1 MADLAKLVV
10 KLEAESSKLRAE
22 LERTNSKLN
31 HWGKNVDRVAR
42 RAKAAFASIAGAYV
56 GFAGI
61 KAATGELASFEKT
74 LSGVRAV
81 TRATDE
87 QMVAL
92 KATARELGAVTQFSA
107 TQAAQGMEFLGRAGF
122 KTTDIISAMPG
133 LLDLAAA
140 GALELGRA
148 ADIASNVL
156 SGFQLQAKESNRVS
170 DILAL
175 TAASANT
182 NVEQLGDAM
191 SYVAPVAAAFSKS
204 VEETSAALGI
214 LGNAGIQASSA
225 GTGLRGILANLATV
239 TPQAAA
245 ALREMGL
252 SAKDVNPQTKS
263 LTEIV
268 DALASAGLSAG
279 QALTIFGD
287 RAGPAIL
294 ALTSQNAE
302 LKKLVEQMN
311 GAEGSAKRMAATMS
325 DNLIGDVKSLS
336 SAMSEL
342 IQKVGDAGVTGAL
355 RTATQWATNF
365 ARAAGKIVES
375 RDQEKFYRL
384 ADLRNLYKQK
394 LSDRLAGGGGFFGD
408 TAAQLREKIQVV
420 ESEMRRLQDRNA
432 DRIKRMGGG
441 ATPDGMAAGSA
452 PDKARL
458 EIVNNISKVEDDII
472 NKLAKQKEL
481 FTDLLAETRAQIN
494 TPQTN
499 PLIKG
504 TPFEAIRALD
514 AADSLMGKGQ
524 NEEAAKKAE
533 TAVYTIRS
541 LVEAEKISR
550 TYANSLLNK
559 AERLGVGA
567 LNAGVGEAAMKIKFD
582 EDASKREA
590 QRIKAAVEAQ
600 FAAQPAVMPIL
611 LSPVATPTSPAGGA
625 QQGGTPIVFDLNG
638 QRTEVT
644 AFGDD
649 VPALRSVLSREI
661 EKRGRK

>member
-1 MADLAKLVV
+1 
-10 KLEAESSKLRAE
+10 
-22 LERTNSKLN
+22 
-31 HWGKNVDRVAR
+31 
-42 RAKAAFASIAGAYV
+42 
-56 GFAGI
+56 
-61 KAATGELASFEKT
+61 
-74 LSGVRAV
+74 
-81 TRATDE
+81 
-87 QMVAL
+87 
-92 KATARELGAVTQFSA
+92 
-107 TQAAQGMEFLGRAGF
+107 
-122 KTTDIISAMPG
+122 
-133 LLDLAAA
+133 
-140 GALELGRA
+140 
-148 ADIASNVL
+148 
-156 SGFQLQAKESNRVS
+156 
-170 DILAL
+170 
-175 TAASANT
+175 
-182 NVEQLGDAM
+182 
-191 SYVAPVAAAFSKS
+191 
-204 VEETSAALGI
+204 
-214 LGNAGIQASSA
+214 
-225 GTGLRGILANLATV
+225 
-239 TPQAAA
+239 
-245 ALREMGL
+245 
-252 SAKDVNPQTKS
+252 
-263 LTEIV
+263 
-268 DALASAGLSAG
+268 
-279 QALTIFGD
+279 
-287 RAGPAIL
+287 
-294 ALTSQNAE
+294 
-302 LKKLVEQMN
+302 
-311 GAEGSAKRMAATMS
+311 
-325 DNLIGDVKSLS
+325 
-336 SAMSEL
+336 
-342 IQKVGDAGVTGAL
+342 
-355 RTATQWATNF
+355 
-365 ARAAGKIVES
+365 
-375 RDQEKFYRL
+375 
-384 ADLRNLYKQK
+384 
-394 LSDRLAGGGGFFGD
+394 
-408 TAAQLREKIQVV
+408 
-420 ESEMRRLQDRNA
+420 MRKLQDRNA

-533 TAVYTIRS
+533 AAVSTIRS

>member
-31 HWGKNVDRVAR
+31 NWGKNVDRVAR

-204 VEETSAALGI
+204 VEETAAALGI

-294 ALTSQNAE
+294 ALTSQNSE

-311 GAEGSAKRMAATMS
+311 SAEGSASRMAKTMS

-336 SAMSEL
+336 STMSEL
-342 IQKVGDAGVTGAL
+342 IQKIGDAGVTGAL
-355 RTATQWATNF
+355 RTATQWLTNF
-365 ARAAGKIVES
+365 GRAAGKIIES

-384 ADLRNLYKQK
+384 ADLRNAYKQK
-394 LSDRLAGGGGFFGD
+394 LDERLAGGGGFFGE
-408 TAAQLREKIQVV
+408 TAAQLRDKISVV
-420 ESEMRRLQDRNA
+420 EASMRKLQDRNA

-533 TAVYTIRS
+533 AAVSTIRS